1 MYRALYDFKA
11 DDATALSFRVGQR
24 FTLLDRSDAHWWEVT
39 DDAGRVGYVPY
50 NYMEKDESAES
61 GDIIRS
67 IDRGIEQVHMAAMNN
82 GGTYTAQHREVLQKL
97 IAHRKA
103 TIDKQSQDYV
113 HQQSVGIPSQPGR
126 PAPKA
131 PVSRVPDSPTRRRST
146 KSHRAP
152 PAPNQVT
159 VPPQRTVSSEACM
172 QAPDTSSI
180 QRPAHMQ
187 KFEIYQDTSAKVATA
202 DTSSQTERYPLKDKS
217 SQETYNIPENM
228 GSELV
233 ELVRVNTDVSF
244 QKSRTAVSSILNHI
258 KDKVPGLERAMEDIM
273 RQVNSS
279 KLHTVKSG
287 DGSQDSERLEVIFS
301 EMSSVKDDSQQ
312 RSWHLYEDQ
321 SIILEYLEE
330 LMSILENAMPAVC
343 RKAVQKNNYEV
354 LHNMVQYYQMEHR
367 LPIRLALLQVF
378 AGLCGLEREVISC
391 LVCSILPMELAR
403 DMQDSVEALQKLQYS
418 ALLLTM
424 LFSTGEAI
432 PVHHYEHLS
441 EEFVSFLLSHVE
453 EPPEGDIHEQVPD
466 LFLNLILAFNLHF
479 SDPKDNL
486 VMKAIASSS
495 NVRTFSEKIMLLVNR
510 GDDPVHMFDHEPRPP
525 NSLLK
530 FLADVFSSEVTSGIF
545 YTTDMMVLIDI
556 IVRQV
561 SDLPPGDEIRTEH
574 LSLFHSIMKNTSYC
588 EHRHRRDDLQQCF
601 LAIQREE
608 EKEGEADKFIVGQIW
623 ADFPDIF
630 TRSDLV

>member
-11 DDATALSFRVGQR
+11 GDASALSFRVGQT
-24 FTLLDRSDAHWWEVT
+24 FTLLNRSDAHWWEVT
-39 DDAGRVGYVPY
+39 DDTGRVGYVPY
-50 NYMEKDESAES
+50 NYMEKDESAEC
-61 GDIIRS
+61 GDIILS

-103 TIDKQSQDYV
+103 TVDKQSQDYL
-113 HQQSVGIPSQPGR
+113 HQPSVGIPSQPAR
-126 PAPKA
+126 PAPQA

-152 PAPNQVT
+152 QAPNQVPA
-159 VPPQRTVSSEACM
+159 PPQRSAFSEPCM
-172 QAPDTSSI
+172 QASDTSGI
-180 QRPAHMQ
+180 ERMAHMQ
-187 KFEIYQDTSAKVATA
+187 KFEIYQDTSAKVATT
-202 DTSSQTERYPLKDKS
+202 DSSSQTEPLNDKRS
-217 SQETYNIPENM
+217 EETHIPENI

-233 ELVRVNTDVSF
+233 ELVRVKTDVSF
-244 QKSRTAVSSILNHI
+244 HKSRIAVSSILNHI
-258 KDKVPGLERAMEDIM
+258 KDKVPDLERAMEDIL

-279 KLHTVKSG
+279 KLHTAKSG
-287 DGSQDSERLEVIFS
+287 DGTQDSERLEVIFS

-343 RKAVQKNNYEV
+343 RKAVQQDNYEV
-354 LHNMVQYYQMEHR
+354 LHHMVQYYQMEHR

-378 AGLCGLEREVISC
+378 AGLCGLEREVISS

-424 LFSTGEAI
+424 LFSTGEAL

-441 EEFVSFLLSHVE
+441 EEFLSFLLSHVE
-453 EPPEGDIHEQVPD
+453 EPPEEDVHEQVPD

-495 NVRTFSEKIMLLVNR
+495 NVRAFSEKIMLLVNR

-545 YTTDMMVLIDI
+545 YTNDMMVLIDI

-574 LSLFHSIMKNTSYC
+574 LSLFHSIVKNTSYRD
-588 EHRHRRDDLQQCF
+588 HRHRRGDLQQCF

-608 EKEGEADKFIVGQIW
+608 EKEGEADKFIISQIW
-623 ADFPDIF
+623 ADFPDVF
-630 TRSDLV
+630 SRSDLV